1 MLFFSLVLKGIK
13 NRSNSLEE
21 HQKQQMA
28 RGLPKKRPVDGV
40 KHVVVV
46 ASGKGGVGKS
56 TTSGINCKSLNEVII
71 DIVPD
76 FDILYV
82 YQVVPDVFSQMF
94 LKITNFQSS
103 SYKFPF
109 QVIGSFFN
117 CNSVKYKCVY
127 SICSFSFG
135 SGMRKGGGE
144 YSVLDTIEMCTKCLI

>member
-13 NRSNSLEE
+13 NRSKSLDE

-71 DIVPD
+71 DI
-76 FDILYV
+76 
-82 YQVVPDVFSQMF
+82 
-94 LKITNFQSS
+94 
-103 SYKFPF
+103 
-109 QVIGSFFN
+109 
-117 CNSVKYKCVY
+117 
-127 SICSFSFG
+127 
-135 SGMRKGGGE
+135 
-144 YSVLDTIEMCTKCLI
+144 